1 MSTKANGCPNCKT
14 LNFSGR
20 VNPQKTTPFLLQ
32 WDKKVSHPSPQITTG
47 QQLHVYLCSLLDCCV
62 LICLMSFLTLCILHH
77 IFIGKECRCES
88 HKQCKFTIF
97 LLSWSRW
104 LLIFGIKI
112 IYCYRRYDHIIIKWK
127 ILVIVC
133 SIIHWLSYLVIYWYM
148 YSFFYY
154 R

>member
-1 MSTKANGCPNCKT
+1 MDAQIARPWIFLEELT
-14 LNFSGR
+14 LKRLPPSRFSEIKR
-20 VNPQKTTPFLLQ
+20 Y
-32 WDKKVSHPSPQITTG
+32 SHPSPQITTG

-62 LICLMSFLTLCILHH
+62 LISLMSFLTLCILHH

-133 SIIHWLSYLVIYWYM
+133 SIIHWLSYLVIYWCM